1 MNPLQVVVQIENRG
15 KIPVFLKESL
25 LHALPGQFGLVIRIA
40 PFSTKIIAAHTFFAR
55 NKSFGRPSTVE
66 VHLNGKFIQRLTPQT
81 FVHYPKIIID
91 GVSDNGEGS
100 IIRVNIR
107 PQRQLE
113 ISRLSFEMV
122 KGQIPRP
129 ALQLKQKA
137 VCLKPQI

>member
-25 LHALPGQFGLVIRIA
+25 LHALPGRFGLVIRIA
-40 PFSTKIIAAHTFFAR
+40 PFSTKVIAAHTFFAR

-66 VHLNGKFIQRLTPQT
+66 VHINGKFIQRLTPQT

-91 GVSDNGEGS
+91 GVSDNGKGS
-100 IIRVNIR
+100 IIRVTR

-122 KGQIPRP
+122 KGQIPGP
-129 ALQLKQKA
+129 GSTAKTKGSLS
-137 VCLKPQI
+137 